1 MRNFLQRVLGQYF
14 VRDFSA
20 ASLELVFGIFF
31 LMFGVG
37 YAFHYMATP
46 HTVAASAG
54 VVMAAAL
61 PVILG
66 VQLLLQALNFDVLN
80 VPSRPI
86 HPYLRTI
93 ARMEAEEQPK

>member
-1 MRNFLQRVLGQYF
+1 MLGQYF

-20 ASLELVFGIFF
+20 ASLELMFGIAFM
-31 LMFGVG
+31 LFGVG
-37 YAFHYMATP
+37 YATHYMTTP
-46 HTVAASAG
+46 HATAASAG

-66 VQLLLQALNFDVLN
+66 AQLLMQALNFDVLN

-93 ARMEAEEQPK
+93 ARMEAEETAT

>member
-1 MRNFLQRVLGQYF
+1 
-14 VRDFSA
+14 
-20 ASLELVFGIFF
+20 
-31 LMFGVG
+31 G
-37 YAFHYMATP
+37 YAIHYMSSP

-66 VQLLLQALNFDVLN
+66 AQLLMQALNFDVLN

-93 ARMEAEEQPK
+93 ARMEAEEHGKERPQ

>member
-1 MRNFLQRVLGQYF
+1 M
-14 VRDFSA
+14 RDFNA
-20 ASLELVFGIFF
+20 ASLEMVFGVFS

-37 YAFHYMATP
+37 YALHYLSQK
-46 HTVAASAG
+46 HHGEAASPG

-61 PVILG
+61 PVMLG
-66 VQLLLQALNFDVLN
+66 AQLLMQALNFDVLN

-93 ARMEAEEQPK
+93 ARMEGEEARA